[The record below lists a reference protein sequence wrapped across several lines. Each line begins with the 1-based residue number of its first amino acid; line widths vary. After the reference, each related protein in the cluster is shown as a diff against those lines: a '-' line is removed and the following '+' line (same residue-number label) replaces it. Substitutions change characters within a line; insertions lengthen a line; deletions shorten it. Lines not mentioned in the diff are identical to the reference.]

1 MLKYA
6 DLTKGQKRCIDAFV
20 ERYPELASAETIC
33 TKDIQ
38 KIFWEVH
45 GTRAAG
51 APKIGYPLWIS
62 KNNQVARGVHA
73 FPGPQSTG
81 DQTELAKSKLQKILD
96 GSDSVEV
103 ESNNEEFLAELRA
116 NGITV

>member
-1 MLKYA
+1 MLKYS

-20 ERYPELASAETIC
+20 ERYPELASAETIT
-33 TKDIQ
+33 TKEIQ
-38 KIFWEVH
+38 KIFWEIH
-45 GTRAAG
+45 ETRAAG

-81 DQTELAKSKLQKILD
+81 NQTELAKSKLQKILD
-96 GSDSVEV
+96 TSDTVEV
-103 ESNNEEFLAELRA
+103 ESNDEDFLAELRD
-116 NGITV
+116 NGISV